1 MVVVVARYDPI
12 MRSITAPFVVAPP
25 AGARVR
31 TRLRPSQQD
40 AVVLRLVGEYLGGLA
55 GGDLARRCAL
65 GPGADGRTD
74 RKRALT
80 PASSSR
86 WAGAITRTS
95 NDQWQRGWRNLL
107 DARAGL
113 RRASKAIEGRLQV
126 PVGGRHGRVRGYP
139 SPAERHEKQRRLQH
153 LQARLARVERRL
165 ARGRVSVCRGGR
177 RLAKARH
184 RLAEAGLT
192 GPQWRQRW
200 TAERVFLT
208 ADGEADKPLG
218 NETIRVHPQEGW
230 LELKLPA
237 PLAHL
242 ANTPHGRYRLS
253 CPVRFTH
260 RGGEWAAQVA
270 SGAVRY
276 DIAYQPHRGRW
287 YLSASWTRPTPP
299 AVTVQ
304 QAVAGGV
311 LAVDLNA
318 GHLACWQIDR
328 HGNPG
333 GAGINIPL
341 VLEGLPAAT
350 RDGRLRGAISRLLN
364 LAQQRGCSAVGI
376 EDLDFA
382 DARQAGRETFGR
394 GRRGKRFRRTVA
406 GIPTAQFR
414 DRLAQM
420 AANRGIAVVAI
431 DPGWTS
437 KWGRGL
443 LAAAP
448 PSQVPT
454 NTDHPAPCRLRGA
467 WASRARAEGAATA
480 RCART
485 PPEDGSRREA
495 PGWCGELPARPRRH
509 PGACRAR
516 PARHPPW
523 QQPGVAEDRRRRPDP
538 GWRPGGARPFGATHP
553 RRQTLMH
560 EDRFSEYSTRRWSD
574 TSTWHAATATGSW
587 CPRAAPPGGSCSTS
601 SPCWR
606 PSSARYWRRSP
617 RATPTACSPTAASWR
632 TASPPPSWT
641 SAAAAPDW

>member
-1 MVVVVARYDPI
+1 
-12 MRSITAPFVVAPP
+12 
-25 AGARVR
+25 
-31 TRLRPSQQD
+31 
-40 AVVLRLVGEYLGGLA
+40 VVLRLVGEYLGGLA

-95 NDQWQRGWRNLL
+95 NDQRQRGWCNLL

-113 RRASKAIEGRLQV
+113 RRASKAIERRLQV
-126 PVGGRHGRVRGYP
+126 PVGGRHGRVRGYA
-139 SPAERHEKQRRLQH
+139 SPAERHEKQRRRQH

-165 ARGRVSVCRGGR
+165 AQGRVPVCRGGR

-184 RLAEAGLT
+184 RLAEARLT

-200 TAERVFLT
+200 TAERLFLT

-218 NETIRVHPQEGW
+218 NETIRVHPREGW
-230 LELKLPA
+230 LKLKLPA

-242 ANTPHGRYRLS
+242 ANTPHGRYQLS

-318 GHLACWQIDR
+318 GQLACWQIDR
-328 HGNPG
+328 HGNPV
-333 GAGINIPL
+333 GAGVNIPL
-341 VLEGLPAAT
+341 MLEGLPAAT
-350 RDGRLRGAISRLLN
+350 RDGRLRDAISRLLH

-382 DARQAGRETFGR
+382 DARQAGRERLGR

-420 AANRGIAVVAI
+420 AANRGIEVVAI

-437 KWGRGL
+437 KWGAAHWRRPLQARYPRTQITRHHAACVVLGRRALGL
-443 LAAAP
+443 K
-448 PSQVPT
+448 
-454 NTDHPAPCRLRGA
+454 
-467 WASRARAEGAATA
+467 
-480 RCART
+480 
-485 PPEDGSRREA
+485 
-495 PGWCGELPARPRRH
+495 PRRRQVCPH
-509 PGACRAR
+509 PTG
-516 PARHPPW
+516 
-523 QQPGVAEDRRRRPDP
+523 
-538 GWRPGGARPFGATHP
+538 GWK
-553 RRQTLMH
+553 
-560 EDRFSEYSTRRWSD
+560 
-574 TSTWHAATATGSW
+574 
-587 CPRAAPPGGSCSTS
+587 PPGGSRLV
-601 SPCWR
+601 W
-606 PSSARYWRRSP
+606 
-617 RATPTACSPTAASWR
+617 RATGQAAPIPGCVQGTTRPQPAPAAAWSCR
-632 TASPPPSWT
+632 R
-641 SAAAAPDW
+641 SAAATGPRSVSRWRKTVRCHPSAPTDADARGTVCRTWYSSRTSPSGKTCGAGSRTSAPRSWPCAWRARDVRAR